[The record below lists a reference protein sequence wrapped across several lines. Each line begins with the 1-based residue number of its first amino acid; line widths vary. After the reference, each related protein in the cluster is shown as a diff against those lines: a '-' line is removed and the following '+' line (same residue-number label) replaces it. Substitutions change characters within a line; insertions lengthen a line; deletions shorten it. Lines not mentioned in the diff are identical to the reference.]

1 MSHQHYLGFR
11 SEIDDIVKC
20 LSYERCYKILLENM
34 IRNDMALKANLEGV
48 ELLIFP
54 SNRLPEKSQRK
65 DDCIL

>member
-1 MSHQHYLGFR
+1 MSHLYYLGFR
-11 SEIDDIVKC
+11 SEIDGI
-20 LSYERCYKILLENM
+20 LSYERCYKTLLENM